1 MKRFIGISLALLL
14 VLACFAA
21 CSPSASDDTASDD
34 TAADSGTADSGTADS
49 DTADEGSDDQGA
61 SGYTKPDGSEIKI
74 GLSLGTMQQER
85 WGNEANWMQE
95 WADENGVEFMV
106 QTADDDAQKQIT
118 QCEDMITKG
127 VDVLMI
133 CAKDNIAAAPVVA
146 ACEEAGIPC
155 IMYEHTIMN
164 VTYDQLYSIRGDSV
178 ECGEYM
184 ATMVLDAIGNEG
196 NVIWLKGSQDDLN
209 THLYI
214 EGQQPIID
222 ELTDSGAINVV
233 YTNFIADW
241 NSDNA
246 YDQAEAGLLAADND
260 VKGII
265 APNDN
270 TAGAIIEAIKAAGL
284 DPTQIP
290 VGGQDAEIAALQRI
304 VEGTQIG
311 TCFRDFEYMAKTAI
325 QMAVYLAMDDQ
336 DSVDEMIAGN
346 TSNNDAMDVPVVLIP
361 NILVTKDNMVETII
375 KPGVRTMEEV
385 YENIPEDE
393 WPTVE

>member
-1 MKRFIGISLALLL
+1 MKKFIGILLVLLL
-14 VLACFAA
+14 VLGTFAA
-21 CSPSASDDTASDD
+21 CTPAADDTDTTDTGTTDSDTTDTDTDTDTDSDDTTDADDD
-34 TAADSGTADSGTADS
+34 TVAMED
-49 DTADEGSDDQGA
+49 
-61 SGYTKPDGSEIKI
+61 IKI

-85 WGNEANWMQE
+85 WGKEANWMQE
-95 WADENGVEFMV
+95 WADANGVEFMV

-127 VDVLMI
+127 IDVLIIM
-133 CAKDNIAAAPVVA
+133 AKDNIASAPIVE
-146 ACEEAGIPC
+146 ACAEEGIPC
-155 IMYEHTIMN
+155 IMYSHTIMN
-164 VTYDQLYSIRGDSV
+164 VEYDQLYSIRGDSV

-184 ATMVLDAIGNEG
+184 ATMVLDAMGNEG

-222 ELTDSGAINVV
+222 ELVDSGAITVV

-260 VKGII
+260 VQGII

-270 TAGAIIEAIKAAGL
+270 TAGAIIEAMKAAGL
-284 DPTQIP
+284 DPTQVP
-290 VGGQDAEIAALQRI
+290 VGGQDAELPALQRI

-311 TCFRDFEYMAKTAI
+311 TCFRDFKYMAETAME
-325 QMAVYLAMDDQ
+325 MAVALATGDQ
-336 DSVDEMIAGN
+336 ATVDELVGGN
-346 TSNNDAMDVPVVLIP
+346 TSSNDAMDVPVVLIP

-375 KPGVRTMEEV
+375 KPGIRTMEEV

-393 WPTVE
+393 WPTVD